1 MSSTDPRDSLLLR
14 RAPEQ
19 ARSEPTIALPDEATP
34 VEPTGPY
41 VDPAD
46 RPALAA
52 PRPRRWI
59 APLVVALAMVATYV
73 GWRVLQPPPPPVVAT
88 PQEAPPKPA
97 PEVAQEPAEKH
108 PLPDALSGG
117 KADVSLPSLADS
129 DAVLS
134 AAIVALANNTALRE
148 LLRQTDVA
156 RRVVATIDNLPRNKV
171 PWKLLPVTPP
181 SGAFLVAGPASRPT
195 IDPRNGARYAP
206 YMRIVDA
213 IDPKELATVYG
224 AYYPLLQEQYRAL
237 GYPAGNFN
245 DRVIEA
251 IDDLLATP
259 VRTAPAVVTQPKVLY
274 EYANPDLE
282 ARSAGQKMMLR
293 LAPADA
299 EKVKAKLHEIRDL
312 LTGAATA
319 ETRQQ
324 GKQ

>member
-1 MSSTDPRDSLLLR
+1 MLLR
-14 RAPEQ
+14 RAPESV
-19 ARSEPTIALPDEATP
+19 RSEPTISLPDEATP
-34 VEPTGPY
+34 VEPAGPY

-59 APLVVALAMVATYV
+59 APIVVALAIIGTYV
-73 GWRVLQPPPPPVVAT
+73 GWRLLQPPPPPVVAV
-88 PQEAPPKPA
+88 PEVAPKPA
-97 PEVAQEPAEKH
+97 PEVAQEPVEKH
-108 PLPDALSGG
+108 PLPDALSGA
-117 KADVSLPSLADS
+117 KPDVSLPSLADS

-134 AAIVALANNTALRE
+134 AAIVSLASNTTLRE

-156 RRVVATIDNLPRNKV
+156 RRIVATIDNLPRNKV

-181 SGAFLVAGPASRPT
+181 SGAFLVAGPAARPT
-195 IDPRNGARYAP
+195 IDPRNSTRYAP

-213 IDPKELATVYG
+213 VDPKELATVYG

-237 GYPAGNFN
+237 GYPSGNFN

-251 IDDLLATP
+251 IDDLLAAP
-259 VRTAPAVVTQPKVLY
+259 VLTAPPVVTQPKVLY
-274 EYANPDLE
+274 EFANPDLE

-299 EKVKAKLHEIRDL
+299 EKVKAKLREIRDL
-312 LTGAATA
+312 LTGGATA
-319 ETRQQ
+319 EARQQ